1 MGSTNGMRDSRPL
14 WTSRTKFRKLRAF
27 GGGLA
32 VGTVRLMNLV
42 TLGISHRTA
51 PVAVRELFAF
61 GVGEADGAV
70 CRLRSSGLAAEGVLV
85 STCNRTELFA
95 VTSLPR
101 GAAQPALASF
111 FASEKG
117 GGPALSQQWIFRAD
131 EAAVEQ
137 LFRVAAGLDSQVLG
151 ETEILGQLKQA
162 YARALAAGHTA
173 KMLNHA
179 FQSAF
184 NFAKKVRT
192 ETGIQRGQTSVAS
205 VAVELA
211 ESILGSLALRDV
223 MVVGAGDT
231 GEKTARALLGRGA
244 RSVIVSN
251 RSFERAGELAQEL
264 GGRAIR
270 FEDWESEFDRI
281 DVIISST
288 RAPHFILDR
297 VRLARLLTA
306 RRARPLLL
314 IDLAV
319 PRDIDPAVLELPE
332 VFLADLDD
340 LETTAERH
348 RQSRRAE
355 LVRCE
360 TLIRERAVACLARIM
375 GMPTVPAV
383 ALGFPN

>member
-1 MGSTNGMRDSRPL
+1 M
-14 WTSRTKFRKLRAF
+14 K
-27 GGGLA
+27 
-32 VGTVRLMNLV
+32 NLV
-42 TLGISHRTA
+42 ALGISHRTA
-51 PVAVRELFAF
+51 PVAVRERFAF
-61 GVGEADGAV
+61 GVDEADGV
-70 CRLRSSGLAAEGVLV
+70 ISRLRGSGLAAEGVLV

-95 VTSLPR
+95 VTVLPP
-101 GAAQPALASF
+101 GAAQPDLLSF
-111 FASEKG
+111 IESEKG
-117 GGPALSQQWIFRAD
+117 VDRTLCRHWSFRANK
-131 EAAVEQ
+131 AAVEQ

-162 YARALAAGHTA
+162 YARALAAGHTG
-173 KMLNHA
+173 KMLNQT

-184 NFAKKVRT
+184 NFAKHVRT
-192 ETGIQRGQTSVAS
+192 ETGIQRGHTSVAS

-211 ESILGSLALRDV
+211 ESILGGLAHRDV

-251 RSFERAGELAQEL
+251 RSFERAGELAREL
-264 GGRAIR
+264 GGRAVR
-270 FEDWESEFDRI
+270 FDAWESEFDRM

-297 VRLARLLTA
+297 TRLARLLAA

-319 PRDIDPAVLELPE
+319 PRDIDPAVRELPE

-340 LETTAERH
+340 LESTAERH

-355 LVRCE
+355 LDRCE

-375 GMPTVPAV
+375 GTPAVPAA
-383 ALGFPN
+383 ALGSSN

>member
-1 MGSTNGMRDSRPL
+1 
-14 WTSRTKFRKLRAF
+14 
-27 GGGLA
+27 
-32 VGTVRLMNLV
+32 MNLV
-42 TLGISHRTA
+42 ALGISHRTA
-51 PVAVRELFAF
+51 PVAVRERFAF
-61 GVGEADGAV
+61 VQGEADAALS
-70 CRLRSSGLAAEGVLV
+70 RLRASGLAQEGVLV

-95 VTSLPR
+95 VTLRSAP
-101 GAAQPALASF
+101 AAQSELESF
-111 FASEKG
+111 FAVERGAEPSL
-117 GGPALSQQWIFRAD
+117 ARHWHFRMD
-131 EAAVEQ
+131 GAAVEQ

-162 YARALAAGHTA
+162 YASALAAGHTG
-173 KMLNHA
+173 KVLNQA

-184 NFAKKVRT
+184 HLAKRVRT

-211 ESILGSLALRDV
+211 ESILGGLAHRDV
-223 MVVGAGDT
+223 MVIGAGDT

-251 RSFERAGELAQEL
+251 RSFERAAELAQEL
-264 GGRAIR
+264 GGRAVR
-270 FEDWESEFDRI
+270 FDAWETEFDRI

-297 VRLARLLTA
+297 ARLARLLAA

-319 PRDIDPAVLELPE
+319 PRDIEPAVRELPE

-360 TLIRERAVACLARIM
+360 TLIRERALACLARIT
-375 GMPTVPAV
+375 GMPGWPAV
-383 ALGFPN
+383 SRTSPN